1 MGGYLTQDPA
11 VEKWVRM
18 RESTAKHFRWNSRNV
33 RVVGILGLVI
43 PAGFMYLS
51 LTYDRQSKGAFKW
64 AAKGPS
70 PKPAP
75 VEDDE

>member
-1 MGGYLTQDPA
+1 MGGYLTPDPA

-33 RVVGILGLVI
+33 RSMGILGLVI
-43 PAGFMYLS
+43 PAGIYYLAS
-51 LTYDRQSKGAFKW
+51 EYDAKFKW

-70 PKPAP
+70 PKAAP
-75 VEDDE
+75 VEEDA

>member
-18 RESTAKHFRWNSRNV
+18 RESTAKHFAWNTRNV
-33 RVVGILGLVI
+33 RSIGLLGLVI
-43 PAGFMYLS
+43 PAALLYLA
-51 LTYDRQSKGAFKW
+51 TETAGQYKW

-70 PKPAP
+70 PKAAPAQ
-75 VEDDE
+75 DDE